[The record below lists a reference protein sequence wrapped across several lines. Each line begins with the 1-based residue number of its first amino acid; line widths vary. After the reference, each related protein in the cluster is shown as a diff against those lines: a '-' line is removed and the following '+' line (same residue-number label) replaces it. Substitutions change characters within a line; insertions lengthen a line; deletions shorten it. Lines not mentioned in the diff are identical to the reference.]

1 MLYARLNEKKA
12 SSISKQVTSNNK
24 TCDTL
29 CLTNMRQKIY
39 DTFDVLKMNKNHAT
53 FCQSGSLIIFQKPTQ
68 LVRWPESLE
77 MIRSRSPRAKRV
89 ETSMRKIFVIS
100 SKKNMKTQNFVFS
113 LVLFFLLQ
121 IYDWKI
127 LILIVETD
135 QNLAM
140 TKGLKIEFLVKLSL
154 YLFVFSWWSLVKL
167 CVCVSVIAGV

>member
-77 MIRSRSPRAKRV
+77 MIRSRSPRAKRA
-89 ETSMRKIFVIS
+89 ETSMRKIFVIQFQ
-100 SKKNMKTQNFVFS
+100 KNMKTRNLAFSPCSVFPFADLWLKSINMVCFCFDLECINRLKSSNDKRPSNFV
-113 LVLFFLLQ
+113 
-121 IYDWKI
+121 YK
-127 LILIVETD
+127 
-135 QNLAM
+135 
-140 TKGLKIEFLVKLSL
+140 
-154 YLFVFSWWSLVKL
+154 
-167 CVCVSVIAGV
+167 